1 MLGFHEFLFDRV
13 RCHHYHCDLML
24 SFSQT
29 NILPQFVDPRRL
41 VGKGATLNGHID
53 LALCDRLAVAVT
65 EICQPI
71 AVNLLFYIEDC
82 GRKAVHVKSSA
93 IVQVGCHR
101 CLRTMPLQLECDTI
115 LGIVW
120 TEEEACA
127 LPKELDPWIVTEDE
141 GDIAQLIED
150 ELLLALP
157 FVIYHDESDTTC
169 KTLLNGS
176 AFKRKPNNQEI
187 NSQESP
193 FEALKVLK
201 DKDFDK

>member
-1 MLGFHEFLFDRV
+1 
-13 RCHHYHCDLML
+13 
-24 SFSQT
+24 
-29 NILPQFVDPRRL
+29 
-41 VGKGATLNGHID
+41 
-53 LALCDRLAVAVT
+53 
-65 EICQPI
+65 
-71 AVNLLFYIEDC
+71 
-82 GRKAVHVKSSA
+82 
-93 IVQVGCHR
+93 
-101 CLRTMPLQLECDTI
+101 MPLQLECDTI

-157 FVIYHDESDTTC
+157 FVIYHDENDTAC

>member
-1 MLGFHEFLFDRV
+1 MLGFYEFLFDRA
-13 RCHHYHCDLML
+13 RWHHYHCDLML
-24 SFSQT
+24 SPSQT
-29 NILPQFVDPRRL
+29 NTLPQFVDPRRL

-53 LALCDRLAVAVT
+53 LVLCDRLAGAVMA
-65 EICQPI
+65 ISQPI
-71 AVNLLFYIEDC
+71 VANLLFYIEDR

-93 IVQVGCHR
+93 MVQVSCHR

-120 TEEEACA
+120 TEEEAST

-157 FVIYHDESDTTC
+157 FVIYHDENDIAC
-169 KTLLNGS
+169 KTLVNSS
-176 AFKRKPNNQEI
+176 ASKREPNNKE
-187 NSQESP
+187 NNLQESP